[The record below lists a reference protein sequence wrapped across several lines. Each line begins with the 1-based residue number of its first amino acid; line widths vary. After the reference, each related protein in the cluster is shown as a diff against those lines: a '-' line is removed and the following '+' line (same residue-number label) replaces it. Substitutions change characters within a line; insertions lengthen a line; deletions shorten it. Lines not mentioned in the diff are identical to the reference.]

1 MKNIATLIGMTE
13 KEFSTFLLG
22 KVNIAREYGFSEAE
36 AKEIVFETLRKQL
49 GLS

>member
-13 KEFSTFLLG
+13 KEFSAFLLE
-22 KVNIAREYGFSEAE
+22 KVNVARGFGFSETE
-36 AKEIVFETLRKQL
+36 AKEMVFETLRKQL